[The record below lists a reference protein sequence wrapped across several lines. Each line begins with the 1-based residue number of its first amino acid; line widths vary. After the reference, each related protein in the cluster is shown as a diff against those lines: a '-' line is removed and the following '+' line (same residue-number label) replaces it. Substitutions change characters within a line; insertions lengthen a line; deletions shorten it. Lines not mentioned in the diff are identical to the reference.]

1 MTQPG
6 IVIVAHH
13 DDLLSNSVV
22 NSLLTQGINVIHSN
36 PSTLNSLRVN
46 MQDESFIVEDLEIF
60 GILFRVSSDSNFS
73 EGFVEEDRSF
83 CDFEI
88 KAAWLAALH
97 LHSLKAVNRYNA
109 LSWFEGIHWPV
120 WRRMLIEEGIPVS
133 SFRFGDPLAKNP
145 YSWYPYLSFNPR
157 PVPSTAT
164 CKTLGAATTSNS
176 QEQVN
181 LFVCGEILFGKP
193 NTAAIAAAELL
204 EKEGV
209 LIVEITTD
217 LDQNILSVNST
228 PIIKDVEVVKRATHL
243 IGDLFLAHLH
253 DR

>member
-13 DDLLSNSVV
+13 DDLLSNTVAH
-22 NSLLTQGINVIHSN
+22 NLLTQDINVIHSI

-46 MQDESFIVEDLEIF
+46 VQDELFIVEDLQIN

-88 KAAWLAALH
+88 KATWLAALH
-97 LHSLKAVNRYNA
+97 LHSLKAVNLYNA
-109 LSWFEGIHWPV
+109 LAWFEGLHWPV

-145 YSWYPYLSFNPR
+145 NSWYPYLSFNPR
-157 PVPSTAT
+157 PVPSTTT

-176 QEQVN
+176 QEQVI
-181 LFVCGEILFGKP
+181 LFVCSEILSGKP
-193 NTAAIAAAELL
+193 NTAAITAAKLL

-217 LDQNILSVNST
+217 FGQNIVSVNST
-228 PIIKDVEVVKRATHL
+228 PIIKDVEVAKRAAHL
-243 IGDLFLAHLH
+243 IGDMFLAHLH